1 MLVRNKLLTAHLKY
15 ISTTTTYMTGLFGS
29 LIRKIHLQLKKVKH
43 TLYLQ
48 GGGRGLSLAIK
59 HKLLVII
66 LCILCICFR
75 CSKITHN
82 LILIILSHFWA
93 LWQLMRQQKMERKE
107 HLFFIHLLYLVFTS
121 HDQFTFWP
129 FSCKDQGNS
138 PQSFLCRQFLKGK
151 LK

>member
-1 MLVRNKLLTAHLKY
+1 MLLTAHLKY
-15 ISTTTTYMTGLFGS
+15 ISTTTTYMTGLIWS

-59 HKLLVII
+59 HKLLVIL
-66 LCILCICFR
+66 LCSLCICFR

-107 HLFFIHLLYLVFTS
+107 HLFSIHLLYLVFIY
-121 HDQFTFWP
+121 QFA
-129 FSCKDQGNS
+129 
-138 PQSFLCRQFLKGK
+138 FLPIFIAKLLAFLHKAVEAINF
-151 LK
+151 L